1 MPSGTTRPSVLE
13 QDASESSDAEPGSR
27 ASVGAPIA

>member
-1 MPSGTTRPSVLE
+1 VLE